1 MSSPRYHALKVRSVV
16 QETGDSRSIVFD
28 VPAELS
34 TSFAYRPGQFLT
46 LRLPVNGRRL
56 LRCYSMSSAPGIYPQ
71 LQVTVKQ
78 VAGGLASN
86 WLCSQVKA
94 GDSIEVMAPAGVF
107 TPRSLTGDLLLFGGG
122 SGITPVYSILRSAL
136 KQGTGRIRLIYA
148 NRDERSVI
156 FGKELAELGR
166 THPDRLQV
174 IHWLDSVQ
182 GTPSVPQLAEL
193 ARGWET
199 AGAWICGPGPFMD
212 AAVDACASVG
222 MADEQVHVERFRSLP
237 DEADEASPAAPP
249 ATPQA
254 PAAPAVESSA
264 IDIELDGTT
273 HHVTCSGSETILAAA
288 LRAGIEIP
296 RSCEAG
302 LCAACM
308 CQVKSGSVDLLHNE
322 ALDAKDLA
330 KGWVLCCQ
338 AVPTSSQVHV
348 KFPG

>member
-1 MSSPRYHALKVRSVV
+1 MSSPRYHALTVRSVV
-16 QETGDSRSIVFD
+16 EETADSRSIVFD

-34 TSFAYRPGQFLT
+34 ASFTYRPGQFLT
-46 LRLPVNGRRL
+46 LRLPVDGRRL
-56 LRCYSMSSAPGIYPQ
+56 LRCYSMSSAPGIDPQ

-86 WLCSQVKA
+86 WLCSRVRA

-107 TPRSLTGDLLLFGGG
+107 TPRSLAGDLLLLGGG

-136 KQGTGRIRLIYA
+136 NQGSGRIRLIYA

-156 FGKELAELGR
+156 FGKELVELGR

-182 GTPSVPQLAEL
+182 GTPSVLQLSAL
-193 ARGWET
+193 VRGWEGT
-199 AGAWICGPGPFMD
+199 EAWICGPGPFMD
-212 AAVDACASVG
+212 AAVEACASVG
-222 MADEQVHVERFRSLP
+222 MADERVHVERFRSLP
-237 DEADEASPAAPP
+237 DAPGEASAA
-249 ATPQA
+249 ATQA
-254 PAAPAVESSA
+254 PVAPAVESSA

-338 AVPTSSQVHV
+338 AVPTSKQVHV

>member
-56 LRCYSMSSAPGIYPQ
+56 LRCYSMSSAPGIDPQ

-182 GTPSVPQLAEL
+182 GRCCPM
-193 ARGWET
+193 
-199 AGAWICGPGPFMD
+199 AGCCRM
-212 AAVDACASVG
+212 
-222 MADEQVHVERFRSLP
+222 
-237 DEADEASPAAPP
+237 
-249 ATPQA
+249 
-254 PAAPAVESSA
+254 
-264 IDIELDGTT
+264 
-273 HHVTCSGSETILAAA
+273 CSGLRFGCVILPQMKRCGCLGAIWGS
-288 LRAGIEIP
+288 RP
-296 RSCEAG
+296 RNRWFW
-302 LCAACM
+302 
-308 CQVKSGSVDLLHNE
+308 K
-322 ALDAKDLA
+322 K
-330 KGWVLCCQ
+330 
-338 AVPTSSQVHV
+338 
-348 KFPG
+348 